1 MSNELSV
8 KMAVWLGH
16 VRAASEQGL
25 TIAAYANA
33 QGLSAAALY
42 QAKSVLMKCGAWPR
56 STQRS
61 SPSKSRVKASAFV
74 PVRMGIS
81 TRSCRLSH
89 VSGWSIECDDLPSA
103 AWLTELLRGAH
114 VAA

>member
-8 KMAVWLGH
+8 KMAAWLGH
-16 VRAASEQGL
+16 VRTASEQGV
-25 TIAAYANA
+25 TIRSYAATH
-33 QGLSAAALY
+33 GLSAAALY
-42 QAKSVLMKCGAWPR
+42 QAKSVLMNCGAWPR
-56 STQRS
+56 SAQRS
-61 SPSKSRVKASAFV
+61 LPNKQRAKASAFV
-74 PVRMGIS
+74 PIRIAS
-81 TRSCRLSH
+81 TVRSCRLSH